1 MSGHITLVAAR
12 NDALD
17 TMGAYQW
24 LSLHTLYSTT
34 GANEVSGG
42 TYLRQQITFDVAIDA
57 AKTSLLPITFAAL
70 PLGDPIYWVGLWDDV
85 SAGNFLGMSPAYSTL
100 PYLFMCNDTGD
111 VGTGL
116 FYSQSHPFVVDQQ
129 VAFFSGNIGT
139 TLPDGIAEGLA
150 YWVCETQTDYFQV
163 SLTQT
168 GGPLDPPADPIIPAA
183 SGLGYVQTV
192 NPIIP
197 DGINDVTFVAISIQS
212 KTF

>member
-70 PLGDPIYWVGLWDDV
+70 PLGDPIYRPLLQSRPPVRSR
-85 SAGNFLGMSPAYSTL
+85 SASSILLG
-100 PYLFMCNDTGD
+100 
-111 VGTGL
+111 
-116 FYSQSHPFVVDQQ
+116 
-129 VAFFSGNIGT
+129 
-139 TLPDGIAEGLA
+139 
-150 YWVCETQTDYFQV
+150 
-163 SLTQT
+163 
-168 GGPLDPPADPIIPAA
+168 
-183 SGLGYVQTV
+183 
-192 NPIIP
+192 
-197 DGINDVTFVAISIQS
+197 
-212 KTF
+212 